1 MQRRQRRNAVN
12 RERYR
17 GACLLAVVL
26 AASCGRDAPPSS
38 STTPAAK
45 VTAAVPETALTTITL
60 TAEAQKRL
68 GIETV
73 RAEQRTI
80 ARSRTVGGEVVPAG
94 GAQVTVTAPL
104 AGTLGA
110 ASQMPAVG
118 SHVEKGQVVLTLV
131 PLAPAE
137 RDVRIEAERAVSEA
151 EGRRE
156 MAAKRAERSRQLARD
171 GSGSQRAAEE
181 AQAER
186 VAADAALK
194 AARDRLGLAVRN
206 MTASGAILL
215 VAPHTAL
222 LRTLHA
228 TPGQAVSAGAP
239 LFDLVALETVWLRVP
254 IYAGDIDTIDRRA
267 PAEAVSLGAA
277 SGEGGVAATPI
288 AGPPTADAAT
298 AGIDLFY
305 SVANRDRKLQP
316 GQRVSVRLPLRTRQE
331 SLVVPRAAVLYDA
344 LGGTWVYEAR
354 DGGVF
359 VRRRVVLSDLI
370 GDTAVL
376 QQGPA
381 AGTPV
386 VTRGAA
392 ELFGTEFGVG
402 K

>member
-1 MQRRQRRNAVN
+1 
-12 RERYR
+12 
-17 GACLLAVVL
+17 
-26 AASCGRDAPPSS
+26 
-38 STTPAAK
+38 
-45 VTAAVPETALTTITL
+45 
-60 TAEAQKRL
+60 
-68 GIETV
+68 
-73 RAEQRTI
+73 
-80 ARSRTVGGEVVPAG
+80 
-94 GAQVTVTAPL
+94 
-104 AGTLGA
+104 
-110 ASQMPAVG
+110 
-118 SHVEKGQVVLTLV
+118 
-131 PLAPAE
+131 
-137 RDVRIEAERAVSEA
+137 
-151 EGRRE
+151 
-156 MAAKRAERSRQLARD
+156 
-171 GSGSQRAAEE
+171 
-181 AQAER
+181 
-186 VAADAALK
+186 
-194 AARDRLGLAVRN
+194 
-206 MTASGAILL
+206 
-215 VAPHTAL
+215 
-222 LRTLHA
+222 
-228 TPGQAVSAGAP
+228 
-239 LFDLVALETVWLRVP
+239 VWLRVP

>member
-1 MQRRQRRNAVN
+1 MN
-12 RERYR
+12 RERR
-17 GACLLAVVL
+17 RTACLLAIVF

-38 STTPAAK
+38 STPAAK

-60 TAEAQKRL
+60 TVEAQKRL
-68 GIETV
+68 GLETA
-73 RAEQRTI
+73 RAEKRTI

-94 GAQVTVTAPL
+94 GAQITVTAPL
-104 AGTLGA
+104 AGTLG
-110 ASQMPAVG
+110 SPGQMPMVG

-151 EGRRE
+151 VGRQE
-156 MAAKRAERSRQLARD
+156 MAAKRAERARQLARD

-181 AQAER
+181 AQAEL
-186 VAADAALK
+186 VAAEAALK
-194 AARDRLGLAVRN
+194 AARDRLALAVRN

-215 VAPHTAL
+215 AAPHTAL

-254 IYAGDIDTIDRRA
+254 MYAGDIDSIDRRA
-267 PAEAVSLGAA
+267 PAEVVSLGAA
-277 SGEGGVAATPI
+277 SGGGGVAATPI

-305 SVANRDRKLQP
+305 SVANRDRRLQP

-354 DGGVF
+354 EGGVF
-359 VRRRVVLSDLI
+359 VRRRIVLSDLI
-370 GDTAVL
+370 GDAAVL
-376 QQGPA
+376 QQGPP

-392 ELFGTEFGVG
+392 ELFGTEFGAG